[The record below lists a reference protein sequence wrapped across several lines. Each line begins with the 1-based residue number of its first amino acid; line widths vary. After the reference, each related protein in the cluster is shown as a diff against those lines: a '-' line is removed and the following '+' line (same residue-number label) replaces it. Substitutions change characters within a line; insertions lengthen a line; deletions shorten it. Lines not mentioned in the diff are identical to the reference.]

1 VVTTRATAKIM
12 DNTAKRGLMLQIIQV
27 DIQATEAEIFRKIRG
42 AEAGTGRV
50 RAETETA
57 IPVDIFQA
65 LVSFWSGG
73 QRIKKILISK

>member
-1 VVTTRATAKIM
+1 M
-12 DNTAKRGLMLQIIQV
+12 DNRAKSGLLLQIIHV

-42 AEAGTGRV
+42 AEAGAERV
-50 RAETETA
+50 KAEPETT

-73 QRIKKILISK
+73 